1 MDSYYETHFINRK
14 VQLWPGDTDSKYGT
28 IIAASSEGIILRM
41 TESRSYALPAG
52 SDYFIPWSG
61 AKLRFVA

>member
-1 MDSYYETHFINRK
+1 MDSFYDTHFVNRK
-14 VQLWPGDTDSKYGT
+14 VQLWPGDTDAKYGT

-41 TESRSYALPAG
+41 TESRSHHMPAG

-61 AKLRFVA
+61 AKLRFVE